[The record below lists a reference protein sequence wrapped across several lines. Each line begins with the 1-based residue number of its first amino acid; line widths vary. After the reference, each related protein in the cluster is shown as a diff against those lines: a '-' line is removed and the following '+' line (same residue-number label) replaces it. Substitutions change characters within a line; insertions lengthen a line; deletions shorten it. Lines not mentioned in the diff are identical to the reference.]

1 MIVAQLTDTH
11 VIADPS
17 LHELHVD
24 NNMRL
29 RMAVA
34 SLNAEVPR
42 PTLALLTG
50 DLTNTG
56 AVDEFDVLA
65 QLIGQLDI
73 PVLAI
78 PGNHDTRE
86 GIRELFPLLAWA
98 DADHAS
104 CVVDVADPI
113 IGPIRFVGL
122 DSTIPG
128 KPGAAFD
135 GERETWLIE
144 AIRTAEGRVALALH
158 HPPFETG
165 IQWMDRSGFEG
176 LDRLEAVLE
185 AHPVERIMSGHIH
198 RSLTAVVAGVPAFSC
213 PSTIHH
219 VELDLAPDADISLI
233 VDPPAYALHQI
244 TERGWVTHQRFFATG
259 AERIHPKWA

>member
-24 NNMRL
+24 NNHRL
-29 RMAVA
+29 ELAVA
-34 SLNAEVPR
+34 SLNAEAPR

-56 AVDEFDVLA
+56 ADDEFAVLA
-65 QLIGQLDI
+65 ELIGELDI

-78 PGNHDTRE
+78 PGNHDTRD
-86 GIRELFPLLAWA
+86 GIRAVFPDLAWA
-98 DADHAS
+98 DGDHAS
-104 CVVDVADPI
+104 CVVDVDDPT
-113 IGPIRFVGL
+113 IGPMRFIGL

-128 KPGAAFD
+128 QPGAAID
-135 GERETWLIE
+135 AEREQWLID
-144 AIRTAEGRVALALH
+144 AIDGAPGRVALALH

-165 IQWMDRSGFEG
+165 IQWMDRSGFVG
-176 LDRLEAVLE
+176 LDRLEAVLDS
-185 AHPVERIMSGHIH
+185 HPVERIMSGHIH
-198 RSLTAVVAGVPAFSC
+198 RSLTAVVAGIPAITC

-219 VELDLAPDADISLI
+219 VDLDLTPDGAISLI
-233 VDPPAYALHQI
+233 VDPPAYALHVI